1 MELGG
6 MPELNLKFYDAAVDY
21 DQAIYFAPFLAFP
34 RVKPRSV
41 VVSHGIAWDY
51 PGHPW
56 NSISGP
62 LHQDWLRR
70 IFYAVSAPDFL
81 VSVDT
86 NTLNWIRSIWPGYE
100 HKQAY
105 IPNFVDTDLF
115 TPQPNSGAKIVVLYP
130 RRLTWIRGVHQ
141 FNELARQE
149 WEKRCLYAITAP
161 EAFVVEDR
169 STANVINAKW
179 AGYHHRLAY
188 IPPGIDLEQFRA
200 VSQDLSDDKIRIIC
214 PQDLTLEQ
222 GVPEI
227 LKLCQ
232 IFADRDS
239 RVEFKIIG
247 QLSNFDDALYLAA
260 RVRDLPNCRFEWGP
274 LAKLSEFYQESDLA
288 LLPSRATE
296 GASLY
301 CLQAMASGLP
311 VVAGPT
317 GGLAEFVVDGWNGRL
332 ISPYYL
338 GDLTEALIQLI
349 QNPEQRLRMGANARL
364 LAEGYPLSNWKSKWR
379 NLINRVL
386 QIKTGV
392 IIDGSSS

>member
-70 IFYAVSAPDFL
+70 IFYAVSAPDLL

-130 RRLTWIRGVHQ
+130 RRLTWIRGVDDVKAVAERVTERYNFVEFHFVGRAGQ
-141 FNELARQE
+141 DAEEEQMRIWAEQHPRCKYYWVPMEEMPEVYRQADIVLIPTRAAE
-149 WEKRCLYAITAP
+149 GTSLSCLEAMACGKAVINGLVGGLSDLIINDYNGLLVNVAP
-161 EAFVVEDR
+161 E
-169 STANVINAKW
+169 
-179 AGYHHRLAY
+179 
-188 IPPGIDLEQFRA
+188 
-200 VSQDLSDDKIRIIC
+200 
-214 PQDLTLEQ
+214 TLEAA
-222 GVPEI
+222 
-227 LKLCQ
+227 L
-232 IFADRDS
+232 
-239 RVEFKIIG
+239 
-247 QLSNFDDALYLAA
+247 DD
-260 RVRDLPNCRFEWGP
+260 
-274 LAKLSEFYQESDLA
+274 
-288 LLPSRATE
+288 
-296 GASLY
+296 
-301 CLQAMASGLP
+301 
-311 VVAGPT
+311 
-317 GGLAEFVVDGWNGRL
+317 L
-332 ISPYYL
+332 IK
-338 GDLTEALIQLI
+338 
-349 QNPEQRLRMGANARL
+349 NPGKRQRLGAKARETVAAFSL
-364 LAEGYPLSNWKSKWR
+364 HQWKKRWAKALEETWGRTSE
-379 NLINRVL
+379 
-386 QIKTGV
+386 
-392 IIDGSSS
+392 